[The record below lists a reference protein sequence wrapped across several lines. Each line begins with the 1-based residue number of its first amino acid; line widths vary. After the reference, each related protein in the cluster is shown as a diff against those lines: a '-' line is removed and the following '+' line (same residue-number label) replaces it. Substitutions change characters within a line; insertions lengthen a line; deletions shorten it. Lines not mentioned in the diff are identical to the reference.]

1 MKFLKTSAA
10 RVLVG
15 SRKTYSLPCTVCG
28 TISEGTRRKKYC
40 SAACRVKAARDRKKY
55 SLRTSAAPF
64 SAQRDN
70 ALAHQHLSEKPSGL
84 SRASA
89 RRLANA
95 RAVVKG
101 ECMVCG
107 KGFKAT
113 TRRRFCSANC
123 RLTNYRL
130 ARKASIV

>member
-28 TISEGTRRKKYC
+28 TVTDGTSRKKYC
-40 SAACRVKAARDRKKY
+40 SAACRVKAARNRKKGV
-55 SLRTSAAPF
+55 LGTSEAPF
-64 SAQRDN
+64 AADRDD
-70 ALAHQHLSEKPSGL
+70 ALAHQHVPENPSGL
-84 SRASA
+84 SQASA
-89 RRLANA
+89 RRLSKA

-101 ECMVCG
+101 ECIVCG
-107 KGFKAT
+107 KGFKGT

-123 RLTNYRL
+123 RLTSFRL